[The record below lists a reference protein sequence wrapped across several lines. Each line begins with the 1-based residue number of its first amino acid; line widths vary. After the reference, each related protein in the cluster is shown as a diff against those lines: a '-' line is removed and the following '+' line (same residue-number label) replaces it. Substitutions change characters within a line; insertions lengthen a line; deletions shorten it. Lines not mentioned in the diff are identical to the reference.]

1 MSFNDFRAGAR
12 VPRVAMNESSPELQ
26 FCLNVLQGN
35 WDDVTRA
42 ARTIDANG
50 VQGIGVVDSP
60 ALERDVYLAAAAC
73 ALSTERTKIFT
84 AVTNPVSRH
93 PCVAASALLQ
103 VEELAPGRVICGIAT
118 GDSAMWGVGLRP
130 AKVET
135 LREYVLA
142 IKALLRG
149 DEATWKGKRFHG
161 HWRRW
166 SQFELPV
173 YVACSGPK
181 AIRMRAQVA
190 DGLILSNGF
199 ASEDLDWAHTHIRE
213 ACQEVG
219 KDPGE
224 LDLWYFTEITFGKN
238 TEASAERSLGWLA
251 HWFNLGGTKGKLVP
265 EKYKPLLAE
274 LNADNEDL
282 STTYDVEDRGAIL
295 VRRAKRLGL
304 YDWLMSHSA
313 RLWGT
318 PVEVRARCEELRAMG
333 VSKLMLNP
341 DGMDLDNAGV
351 AEHLGRV
358 LG

>member
-1 MSFNDFRAGAR
+1 MSQ
-12 VPRVAMNESSPELQ
+12 SPFELQ
-26 FCLNVLQGN
+26 FCLNVLQGS

-42 ARTIDANG
+42 VRTIDAHG
-50 VQGIGVVDSP
+50 VHGIGVVDSP

-73 ALSTERTKIFT
+73 ALSTERARIFT

-93 PCVAASALLQ
+93 PAAAAAALLQ
-103 VEELAPGRVICGIAT
+103 LEELAPGRVICGIAT

-135 LREYVLA
+135 LREYILA

-149 DEATWKGKRFHG
+149 EVATWRGQRFSG
-161 HWRRW
+161 HWKQW
-166 SQFELPV
+166 KCFELPV

-181 AIRMRAQVA
+181 AIRMGAQVA

-199 ASEDLDWAHTHIRE
+199 ASADLEWAHTHIRE
-213 ACQEVG
+213 ACREVG
-219 KDPGE
+219 RDAQE
-224 LDLWYFTEITFGKN
+224 LDLWYFTEITFGVN
-238 TEASAERSLGWLA
+238 PELSAERSLGWLA
-251 HWFNLGGTKGKLVP
+251 HWLNLGGTKDKLVP
-265 EKYKPLLAE
+265 EEYIPLLAE
-274 LNADNEDL
+274 INFDNQDL

-295 VRRAKRLGL
+295 VQRAKRLGL

-318 PVEVRARCEELRAMG
+318 PEEVRARCEELRALG

-341 DGMDLDNAGV
+341 DGMDLDNTGV
-351 AEHLGRV
+351 AEHIGQV
-358 LG
+358 LTAEPSFGD